1 MRPMPEAITRVN
13 DSAGTFSERFPVL
26 FDPDGRLQKAE
37 KIVAVVYDYWG
48 RQARSKTVVDVGC
61 STGIMTRRFAAAF
74 HRVIGLDTDHVG
86 IGNGA
91 RLAVQ
96 AGITPEKLQ
105 FCGADGCRIP
115 LANDSV
121 DAVICNHV
129 YEHVDDQQ
137 GLMAEI
143 LRILRPGG
151 LCYFGLGTRHVLIEG
166 HYKLP
171 FLSWLPHSLVDF
183 YMRLAGKRARYDV
196 LLLSYR
202 NLKTLVRR
210 FSVIDYTMDI
220 IKRPEMYAEIHQSPL
235 RRWVQ
240 RWPAWLLEFVL
251 PLIPIHVWV
260 LVKPGPDVAPGAGQI
275 TRRHKNA
282 RNDSR

>member
-1 MRPMPEAITRVN
+1 MPEAITRVN
-13 DSAGTFSERFPVL
+13 EDAGTFSERFPIL

-37 KIVAVVYDYWG
+37 KIVAVLYDYWG

-86 IGNGA
+86 VGNGA

-96 AGITPEKLQ
+96 AGIAPEHLR
-105 FCGADGCRIP
+105 FCAADGCRIP
-115 LANDSV
+115 LADDSV

-129 YEHVDDQQ
+129 YEHVDDQE
-137 GLMAEI
+137 GLMTEI

-151 LCYFGLGTRHVLIEG
+151 LCYFGIGTRHVLIEG

-171 FLSWLPHSLVDF
+171 FLSWLPHGLADF

-202 NLKTLVRR
+202 NLKKLVRR
-210 FSVIDYTMDI
+210 FGVVDYTVSI
-220 IKRPEMYAEIHQSPL
+220 IRRPELYAESHQSTL

-240 RWPAWLLEFVL
+240 RWPVWILELLL
-251 PLIPIHVWV
+251 PIIPVHVWV
-260 LVKPGPDVAPGAGQI
+260 LVKPGPDIWPAAGQI
-275 TRRHKNA
+275 T
-282 RNDSR
+282 SRQRLRDGRMQR

>member
-1 MRPMPEAITRVN
+1 MPEAITRVN

-37 KIVAVVYDYWG
+37 KIVAVLYDYWG

-86 IGNGA
+86 ISNGA

-96 AGITPEKLQ
+96 SGITPEKLQ

-115 LANDSV
+115 LAADSV
-121 DAVICNHV
+121 DAVICNQV
-129 YEHVDDQQ
+129 YEHVDDQE
-137 GLMAEI
+137 GLMVEI
-143 LRILRPGG
+143 LRVLRPGG
-151 LCYFGLGTRHVLIEG
+151 LCYFGIGTRHVLVEG

-171 FLSWLPHSLVDF
+171 FLSWLPHRLADL
-183 YMRLAGKRARYDV
+183 YMQLAGKRPRYDV

-202 NLKTLVRR
+202 DLKTLVRR
-210 FSVIDYTMDI
+210 FSVIDYTVDI

-240 RWPAWLLEFVL
+240 RWPAWLLELVL

-260 LVKPGPDVAPGAGQI
+260 LVKPGPDVAPGAGPI